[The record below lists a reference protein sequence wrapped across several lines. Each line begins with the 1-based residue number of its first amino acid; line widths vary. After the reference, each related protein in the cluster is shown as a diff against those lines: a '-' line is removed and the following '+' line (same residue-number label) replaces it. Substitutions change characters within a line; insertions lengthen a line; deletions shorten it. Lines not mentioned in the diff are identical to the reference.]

1 MEEFGDASKTGGTVD
16 IGVDCKDRTG
26 LTGPV
31 VSGVDWVVEGVVRP
45 PQHLAK

>member
-16 IGVDCKDRTG
+16 IGVEGKDRTG

-31 VSGVDWVVEGVVRP
+31 VSGVDCVVEGVVRP